1 VAAKSNTGE
10 GFRDDRDREVLALE
24 VDGALKSYGDRQA
37 LSGVDLSLRAGE
49 IYALLGP
56 NGAGKT
62 SLVRAVSGRIRLDA
76 GRVLLAGGDPVGD
89 PSVRCRLGLVPQDL
103 ALYADL
109 TARENLEIFG
119 RLMGLSGRRA
129 RSASDHLLDRIGL
142 ADRAGDQ
149 VAILSGGMK
158 RRLNL
163 AAGVIHDPR
172 VLLLDEP
179 TVGVDPAARE
189 DIHELLLDLRRDG
202 LAILLTTHDLG
213 QASELADRVGILID
227 GRLRS
232 EGSVA
237 ELVQRVFGD
246 GKELLVTLAVAPEET
261 GRVHLE
267 EAGLEPSRDRR
278 VWTSLLLR
286 GLDDLAA
293 FTAGLEDAGLDVEEV
308 RVREP
313 SLRGVFFRLAGREID
328 A

>member
-1 VAAKSNTGE
+1 VTAEFGTRGGVQDGRILE
-10 GFRDDRDREVLALE
+10 PPVLE
-24 VDGALKSYGDRQA
+24 VDGVRKTYGERQA
-37 LSGVDLSLRAGE
+37 LSGVDLSLRPGE

-62 SLVRAVSGRIRLDA
+62 SLVRAISGRLRLDA
-76 GRVLLAGGDPVGD
+76 GRVRVAGGDPVGD
-89 PSVRCRLGLVPQDL
+89 PSARRQLGLVPQEL
-103 ALYADL
+103 ALYLDL
-109 TARENLEIFG
+109 TACENLEIFG
-119 RLMGLSGRRA
+119 RLMGLSSQRA
-129 RSASDHLLDRIGL
+129 RSASRRLLDRVGL
-142 ADRAGDQ
+142 AARAGDR
-149 VAILSGGMK
+149 VATLSGGMK

-172 VLLLDEP
+172 MLLLDEP

-189 DIHELLLDLRRDG
+189 DIHALLLDLRRNG

-237 ELVQRVFGD
+237 ELVQGVFGN
-246 GKELLVTLAVAPEET
+246 GKELLVTLTVAPEQA
-261 GRVHLE
+261 GRAHLE
-267 EAGLEPSRDRR
+267 DAGLEPSRDRR
-278 VWTSLLLR
+278 LWTGLLLH
-286 GLDDLAA
+286 GLNDLSA
-293 FTAGLEDAGLDVEEV
+293 FTAGLKGAGLEVEEV

>member
-1 VAAKSNTGE
+1 MSATAGTHGRARE
-10 GFRDDRDREVLALE
+10 GGDHQPPALE
-24 VDGALKSYGDRQA
+24 VVGISKRYGDRQA
-37 LSGVDLSLRAGE
+37 LSGVDLSLRSGE

-62 SLVRAVSGRIRLDA
+62 SLVRAISGRLHLDA
-76 GRVLLAGGDPVGD
+76 GQVRLAGGDPVGD
-89 PSVRCRLGLVPQDL
+89 PAVRRRLGLVPQDL

-119 RLMGLSGRRA
+119 RLMGLSTQRA
-129 RSASDHLLDRIGL
+129 RSASDHLLARIGL
-142 ADRAGDQ
+142 ADRAGDR
-149 VAILSGGMK
+149 VATLSGGMK

-189 DIHELLLDLRRDG
+189 DIHDLLLDLRRDG
-202 LAILLTTHDLG
+202 LAVLLTTHDLG

-232 EGSVA
+232 EGSVG
-237 ELVQRVFGD
+237 ELVQRVFDD

-261 GRVHLE
+261 GRAHLE
-267 EAGLEPSRDRR
+267 KAGLEPSRDRR
-278 VWTSLLLR
+278 VWTSLLPR

-293 FTAGLEDAGLDVEEV
+293 FTAGLEGAGLDVEEV